1 MYNEELKLSNQLCF
15 SVYNLNRR
23 LNKFY
28 EKELKNYELTFSQY
42 LVLLALWEESP
53 QTVKSLGEKLDLS
66 SNTLTPLLKRLE
78 VAGWI
83 QRIKN
88 KKFLEIHLTDK
99 AKRHEKEICD
109 KLENSVQSIM
119 DVQEYQRVRNEL
131 TKIEHT
137 LKNEFDL

>member
-1 MYNEELKLSNQLCF
+1 M
-15 SVYNLNRR
+15 
-23 LNKFY
+23 
-28 EKELKNYELTFSQY
+28 
-42 LVLLALWEESP
+42 
-53 QTVKSLGEKLDLS
+53 GEKLDLS

-131 TKIEHT
+131 IKIEQT

>member
-1 MYNEELKLSNQLCF
+1 MHIS
-15 SVYNLNRR
+15 
-23 LNKFY
+23 FY
-28 EKELKNYELTFSQY
+28 FNDGM
-42 LVLLALWEESP
+42 
-53 QTVKSLGEKLDLS
+53 VKG
-66 SNTLTPLLKRLE
+66 LE

>member
-1 MYNEELKLSNQLCF
+1 
-15 SVYNLNRR
+15 
-23 LNKFY
+23 
-28 EKELKNYELTFSQY
+28 
-42 LVLLALWEESP
+42 
-53 QTVKSLGEKLDLS
+53 
-66 SNTLTPLLKRLE
+66 TLTPLFKRLE

-131 TKIEHT
+131 IKIEQT

>member
-1 MYNEELKLSNQLCF
+1 MHIS
-15 SVYNLNRR
+15 
-23 LNKFY
+23 FY
-28 EKELKNYELTFSQY
+28 FNDGM
-42 LVLLALWEESP
+42 V
-53 QTVKSLGEKLDLS
+53 
-66 SNTLTPLLKRLE
+66 KRLE
-78 VAGWI
+78 VVGWI

>member
-1 MYNEELKLSNQLCF
+1 
-15 SVYNLNRR
+15 
-23 LNKFY
+23 
-28 EKELKNYELTFSQY
+28 
-42 LVLLALWEESP
+42 
-53 QTVKSLGEKLDLS
+53 
-66 SNTLTPLLKRLE
+66 NTLTPLLKRLE

-131 TKIEHT
+131 IKIEQT

>member
-1 MYNEELKLSNQLCF
+1 
-15 SVYNLNRR
+15 
-23 LNKFY
+23 
-28 EKELKNYELTFSQY
+28 
-42 LVLLALWEESP
+42 VLLALWEESP

-131 TKIEHT
+131 IKIEQT

>member
-99 AKRHEKEICD
+99 AKRHEKGNI
-109 KLENSVQSIM
+109 
-119 DVQEYQRVRNEL
+119 R
-131 TKIEHT
+131 
-137 LKNEFDL
+137 